1 MLGAAGTLIW
11 ACRPSRG
18 PRSLRLHRTV
28 GMRAETR
35 STASAADFCHR
46 PRRHA
51 SSARWARPLRSASAR
66 TNDRRSY
73 SADASS
79 CVPASASARRHSC
92 VGRRLPPFTPAGA
105 AATQCASPLLSSKC
119 RGGDNAI
126 GGSSEP
132 SFVAWLPYHAAEDD
146 EEAGARTAGDTSRGL
161 QAQHASR
168 AETPSAFANS
178 TASSHQ
184 REFTV
189 YSAQESPSASTKGA
203 SSQAL
208 PPYSGNLGRVSSRER
223 SC

>member
-28 GMRAETR
+28 GMRSETR

-51 SSARWARPLRSASAR
+51 SSARWARPRRSASVR

-73 SADASS
+73 SADAS
-79 CVPASASARRHSC
+79 CCAPASAFTRRHSC

-105 AATQCASPLLSSKC
+105 AATLCALPLLSSSC
-119 RGGDNAI
+119 GG
-126 GGSSEP
+126 
-132 SFVAWLPYHAAEDD
+132 WLPCHAAEDD
-146 EEAGARTAGDTSRGL
+146 EEAGARAAGDKSRGL

-184 REFTV
+184 PEFKV

-208 PPYSGNLGRVSSRER
+208 PPYSGDLGRVSSRER